1 MRGGDGMIKN
11 VEARLEEVE
20 QWARSGL
27 TQQQIAHNLGIGLTT
42 LKDYMKKSPSI
53 SAAIRGGKEVADVQ
67 VENALYKAALNGNVS
82 AMIFWLKN
90 RRPDKW
96 KDKREPEE
104 IEIMRRELKLK
115 EKKLELELKKVEEL
129 LNDEKII
136 NITVGDTVLTP
147 IKVLR

>member
-1 MRGGDGMIKN
+1 MRGGDDVIKD
-11 VEARLEEVE
+11 VEARIEEIEV
-20 QWARSGL
+20 WARSGL

-42 LKDYMKKSPSI
+42 LKDYMKKSPTI
-53 SAAIRGGKEVADVQ
+53 ATTIRRGKEVADVQ

-82 AMIFWLKN
+82 AIIFWLKN

-104 IEIMRRELKLK
+104 IEIMKRELKLK
-115 EKKLELELKKVEEL
+115 EQKLELELQKVEGL

-147 IKVLR
+147 IKVLK

>member
-1 MRGGDGMIKN
+1 MRGGDGVIKD
-11 VEARLEEVE
+11 VEARIEEIE
-20 QWARSGL
+20 AWARSGL
-27 TQQQIAHNLGIGLTT
+27 TQKQIAHNLGIGLTT
-42 LKDYMKKSPSI
+42 LKDYMKKSSTL
-53 SAAIRGGKEVADVQ
+53 ATTIRSGKEVADIQ

-104 IEIMRRELKLK
+104 IEIMKRELKLK
-115 EKKLELELKKVEEL
+115 EKKLELELKKVEGL
-129 LNDEKII
+129 LNDERII

-147 IKVLR
+147 IKVLK